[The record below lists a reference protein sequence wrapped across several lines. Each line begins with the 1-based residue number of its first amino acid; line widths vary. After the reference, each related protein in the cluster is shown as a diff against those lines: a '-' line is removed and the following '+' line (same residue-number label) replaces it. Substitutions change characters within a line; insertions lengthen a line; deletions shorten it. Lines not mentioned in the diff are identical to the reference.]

1 MANSSY
7 KAEILKLT
15 KICSL
20 SLLTAMTSIAPAHSA
35 LIGVDY
41 TIDLGSAGLF
51 ESVTLPS
58 LEIGSLYGIYMWNG
72 SEFIYKTELPANVPY
87 YFTPGTDVFRVVGVE
102 NAEDFDEND
111 PTNINISITY
121 TQGPQNTYTATPVYD
136 DTPVPLPATLPL
148 MGLGLGIM
156 WLRRSRKS
164 QLQAA

>member
-20 SLLTAMTSIAPAHSA
+20 SLLTAISSIAPAHSA

-51 ESVTLPS
+51 QSVTLPT
-58 LEIGSLYGIYMWNG
+58 LEVGSLYGIYMWNG
-72 SEFIYKTELPANVPY
+72 SEFIFKTELPANVPY
-87 YFTPGTDVFRVVGVE
+87 IFNPGTEVFRVVGIE
-102 NAEDFDEND
+102 NAEDFDETD
-111 PTNINISITY
+111 PTNLDITVTY
-121 TQGPQNTYTATPVYD
+121 TQGTQNGFTATAVYD

-148 MGLGLGIM
+148 LGLGLGVL
-156 WLRRSRKS
+156 WAQRRSKNN
-164 QLQAA
+164 AARA